1 MPEQKND
8 HFTVVLSRL
17 ANEAESYGNELKENG
32 IAVVTIPFI
41 YIKPREDE
49 ISTMIDLLKSQVKFD
64 WIVFTSKTAVEI
76 VCQRALSYLNL
87 PHLKFASVGPATTE
101 ALGLYGHKVSYE
113 SCGQNADTL
122 AVEICNKFN
131 FKNQSVLLPLSKS
144 AKQGMEFKLKSAGAK
159 VRRFDIYEPIAKI
172 LSKVELDTVLGSDL
186 VCYFSPSAVRS
197 ILSQTDGQILNKNSL
212 AIGPITFR
220 ELVKFNFKKISVCDN
235 VSVDALKEQVLILK
249 NKKSID

>member
-32 IAVVTIPFI
+32 ITVITIPFI
-41 YIKPREDE
+41 YIKPIEDE
-49 ISTMIDLLKSQVKFD
+49 ISRMTDLLKSEVKFD

-87 PHLKFASVGPATTE
+87 PYLNFASVGPATTE
-101 ALGLYGHKVSYE
+101 ALSLYGHKVSYE
-113 SCGQNADTL
+113 SCGQNADSL
-122 AVEICNKFN
+122 AEEISNKFN
-131 FKNQSVLLPLSKS
+131 FKNQLVLLPLSKS
-144 AKQGMEFKLKSAGAK
+144 AKQGMELTLNSAGAM
-159 VRRFDIYEPIAKI
+159 VRRYDIYEPAAKI
-172 LSKVELDTVLGSDL
+172 LTQAEIDAVLRSDL

-197 ILSQTDGQILNKNSL
+197 IVNQTDGRVLNINSL

-220 ELVKFNFKKISVCDN
+220 ELEKFNFKKISVCDN